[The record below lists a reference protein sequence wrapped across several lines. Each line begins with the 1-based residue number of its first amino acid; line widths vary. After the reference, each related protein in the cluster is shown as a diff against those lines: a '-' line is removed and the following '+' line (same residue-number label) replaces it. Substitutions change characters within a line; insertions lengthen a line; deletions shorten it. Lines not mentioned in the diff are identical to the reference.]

1 MTVMAKRELSPAEWL
16 CKAENYCAAA
26 ERSRGEVSA
35 KLQQWGAPAAIHAN
49 ILRALEERGFLD
61 TKRYCRAFVHDKIL
75 FQGWGRIK
83 VRMALR
89 QKGLPTQA
97 IEDGMSAVDDEAYS
111 AVLRQVA
118 AKKKGANRE
127 QLARF
132 LLQRGFSYDEIKAVL
147 SLE

>member
-1 MTVMAKRELSPAEWL
+1 MTNRELSQAEWL
-16 CKAENYCAAA
+16 SKAESYCAVA
-26 ERSRGEVSA
+26 ERCRQEVST
-35 KLQQWGAPAAIHAN
+35 KLQQWGAPDALHEP
-49 ILRALEERGFLD
+49 ILRALEQRGFLD
-61 TKRYCRAFVHDKIL
+61 AMRYCRAFVHDKIL

-89 QKGLPTQA
+89 QKGLPSPA
-97 IEDGMSAVDDEAYS
+97 IEQGMSAVDDDEYGQI
-111 AVLRQVA
+111 LRRVA

-132 LLQRGFSYDEIKAVL
+132 LLQRGFSYDEIREVL

>member
-1 MTVMAKRELSPAEWL
+1 MAKRELSPAEWL
-16 CKAENYCAAA
+16 CKAENYCAVA
-26 ERSRGEVSA
+26 ERCSQEVSA

-61 TKRYCRAFVHDKIL
+61 AERYCRAFVHDKIL

-89 QKGLPTQA
+89 QKGLPSQT